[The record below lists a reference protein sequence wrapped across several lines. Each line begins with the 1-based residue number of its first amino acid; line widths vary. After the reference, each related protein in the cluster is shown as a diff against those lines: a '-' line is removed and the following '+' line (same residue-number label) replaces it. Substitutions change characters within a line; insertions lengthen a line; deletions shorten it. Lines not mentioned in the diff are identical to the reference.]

1 MIVIVGVPRLE
12 GTLGVEAG
20 EEIGDGDALGALVG
34 AVAARRA
41 GDDILGAENFPHL
54 PDRLHLLGAEG
65 LKVLHKADVVFHHLH
80 IAHAREHHGDALEAR
95 RKADGVACG
104 ASAAERFQN
113 LLGARGEVDEAAA
126 LDGLHDDDGLAEFA
140 AHFVALVALDGSI
153 LIVHIVELDLH
164 RVHFGIGR
172 KDALQN
178 FRFVVE
184 GEPDAADLPLCFE
197 SKRRLIGAAAL
208 VFFKVVAILRVH
220 EIEVEVLHAARFK
233 LTLEEGA
240 DVLLFVE
247 IVVGELIGENVFFA
261 GIARGEAGF
270 YRRLALPFDV
280 SVRRV
285 EIVEPCGKEGVHH
298 LGEFFK
304 VDFLP
309 LHGKAH
315 AAEAEILFDF
325 GIENDFFHRCSLSS
339 AFIL

>member
-1 MIVIVGVPRLE
+1 M
-12 GTLGVEAG
+12 
-20 EEIGDGDALGALVG
+20 
-34 AVAARRA
+34 
-41 GDDILGAENFPHL
+41 
-54 PDRLHLLGAEG
+54 
-65 LKVLHKADVVFHHLH
+65 
-80 IAHAREHHGDALEAR
+80 
-95 RKADGVACG
+95 
-104 ASAAERFQN
+104 
-113 LLGARGEVDEAAA
+113 LGARGEVDEAAA
-126 LDGLHDDDGLAEFA
+126 LDGLHDDDGLAELA
-140 AHFVALVALDGSI
+140 AHFVALAALDGSV

-184 GEPDAADLPLCFE
+184 GEPDAAHLPLCFE
-197 SKRRLIGAAAL
+197 GKRRLIGAAAL
-208 VFFKVVAILRVH
+208 VLFKVVTILRVH
-220 EIEVEVLHAARFK
+220 EIEVEVLHAARLK
-233 LTLEEGA
+233 LAFEEGA
-240 DVLLFVE
+240 DVLLL
-247 IVVGELIGENVFFA
+247 IKKVVGELIGEDIFFA

-270 YRRLALPFDV
+270 YRRLALPFEV
-280 SVRRV
+280 SVCRV

-298 LGEFFK
+298 LGELCK